1 MITPLK
7 TRCRDLVERL
17 RDIKAIRAKGLGQR
31 ELKAEVG
38 VWKVEILKVEMM
50 KMVDEERI

>member
-1 MITPLK
+1 M
-7 TRCRDLVERL
+7 RCWIRDWYNEGGIRNVECGNVR
-17 RDIKAIRAKGLGQR
+17 QR

-50 KMVDEERI
+50 KIVDERADLTK